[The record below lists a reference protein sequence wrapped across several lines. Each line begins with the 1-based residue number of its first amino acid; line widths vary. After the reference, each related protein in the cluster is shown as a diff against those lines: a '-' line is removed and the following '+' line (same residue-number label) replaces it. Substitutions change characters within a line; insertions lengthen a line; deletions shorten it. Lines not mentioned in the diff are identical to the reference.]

1 MATVVRH
8 ELLGCDGFR
17 LESSKGLVG
26 WVEETWLGPGDDPA
40 AFAIRTTDGREAL
53 LLAEDVARVS
63 AESELVQMRA
73 GARLLELDV
82 PRLQTSPSNGPTAS
96 WRTTGN
102 VLEPPD
108 PPGVATRAL
117 LAIRPWR
124 LTPPHGPEAER
135 PFWLTV
141 LALYAVLALIVLLLI
156 GLDFLA
162 AGLAV

>member
-17 LESSKGLVG
+17 LESAKGLVG
-26 WVEETWLGPGDDPA
+26 WVEETWLGPSDDPA

-53 LLAEDVARVS
+53 LLTEDVARVS
-63 AESELVQMRA
+63 AESELVQMHA

-82 PRLQTSPSNGPTAS
+82 PRLESSPSNGPAAS

-108 PPGVATRAL
+108 PPGVAARAL

-124 LTPPHGPEAER
+124 LTPPHRPEAER
-135 PFWLTV
+135 PVWV
-141 LALYAVLALIVLLLI
+141 SVVALYAVLALIVLLLI
-156 GLDFLA
+156 ALAFLA
-162 AGLAV
+162 ASLAA

>member
-17 LESSKGLVG
+17 LESPKGLVG

-40 AFAIRTTDGREAL
+40 ALAVRTTDGREAL

-63 AESELVQMRA
+63 SESELLLMRA

-82 PRLQTSPSNGPTAS
+82 PRLETSPSNGLSAS

-108 PPGVATRAL
+108 PPGAAARAL

-124 LTPPHGPEAER
+124 LTPPHRPGAER
-135 PFWLTV
+135 PILLTV
-141 LALYAVLALIVLLLI
+141 VALYAVLTLIVLLLI

-162 AGLAV
+162 ARLAA

>member
-17 LESSKGLVG
+17 LESPRGLVG

-63 AESELVQMRA
+63 SESELLLMRA
-73 GARLLELDV
+73 GTRLLELDV
-82 PRLQTSPSNGPTAS
+82 PRLETSPSNGPAAS

-108 PPGVATRAL
+108 PPGVAARAL

-124 LTPPHGPEAER
+124 LTPPHRPRAER
-135 PFWLTV
+135 PIWLTV
-141 LALYAVLALIVLLLI
+141 VALYGVLTLIVLLLI

-162 AGLAV
+162 ARLAA

>member
-8 ELLGCDGFR
+8 QLLGCDGFR
-17 LESSKGLVG
+17 LESPKGLVG
-26 WVEETWLGPGDDPA
+26 WVEEAWLGPGDDPA

-63 AESELVQMRA
+63 SESELLLMRA

-82 PRLQTSPSNGPTAS
+82 PRLEASPSNGPAAS

-108 PPGVATRAL
+108 PPGVVTRAL

-124 LTPPHGPEAER
+124 LTPPHRPEAER
-135 PFWLTV
+135 PIWVTV
-141 LALYAVLALIVLLLI
+141 VALYAVLALIVLLLI
-156 GLDFLA
+156 GLAFLA
-162 AGLAV
+162 ASLAA

>member
-1 MATVVRH
+1 MATLMRP

-17 LESSKGLVG
+17 LESPKGLVG
-26 WVEETWLGPGDDPA
+26 WVEETWLGPDDDPA
-40 AFAIRTTDGREAL
+40 AFAIRMTDGREGL
-53 LLAEDVARVS
+53 LLAEDVAHVS
-63 AESELVQMRA
+63 AESELLLMRA

-82 PRLQTSPSNGPTAS
+82 PRLQASPSNGPSAS

-108 PPGVATRAL
+108 PPGVAARAL

-124 LTPPHGPEAER
+124 LTPPHRPEAER
-135 PFWLTV
+135 PFWVTLVAVYAALT
-141 LALYAVLALIVLLLI
+141 LIVLLLV

-162 AGLAV
+162 ASLA

>member
-17 LESSKGLVG
+17 LESPKGLVG

-102 VLEPPD
+102 VLEPD
-108 PPGVATRAL
+108 AIELWQHRDDRLHERVKYTRSRDGWRAEL
-117 LAIRPWR
+117 LSP
-124 LTPPHGPEAER
+124 
-135 PFWLTV
+135 
-141 LALYAVLALIVLLLI
+141 
-156 GLDFLA
+156 
-162 AGLAV
+162 